1 MREKKKQ
8 RKDVQILQ
16 IITGILMLLAMVLMR
31 FYVQG
36 QYYSGW
42 EILRKWISEKNFSSG
57 IPLLAGV
64 VLFYRPVRDTDGLTA
79 AEKKCGPAL

>member
-36 QYYSGW
+36 TVLFRMGDSPEMDIG
-42 EILRKWISEKNFSSG
+42 KNFSSG

>member
-36 QYYSGW
+36 QY
-42 EILRKWISEKNFSSG
+42 
-57 IPLLAGV
+57 
-64 VLFYRPVRDTDGLTA
+64 
-79 AEKKCGPAL
+79 